1 MEEGKVEIDK
11 EKVKEKEMVVVVVVE
26 EEEEVDGCTDLTA
39 GGDDQSECL
48 PVVSVAGSFHQS
60 VLASNP
66 RNQV

>member
-11 EKVKEKEMVVVVVVE
+11 EKAKEKEMVVVVE